1 MLPLVPSRL
10 FSILPLF
17 KLFFLRCFWCLH
29 SLAPVPGGVV
39 RDSSRPTVRMGL
51 VARLPLPG
59 RTLVEIRRS
68 RAVVIAAGESCFL
81 YGLFLQLLCSA
92 QSVPG
97 WRRHLGNVGGRNV
110 IRWKGLTIMYYIV
123 ISIF

>member
-1 MLPLVPSRL
+1 
-10 FSILPLF
+10 
-17 KLFFLRCFWCLH
+17 
-29 SLAPVPGGVV
+29 
-39 RDSSRPTVRMGL
+39 MGL

-68 RAVVIAAGESCFL
+68 RPVVIAARESCFDI
-81 YGLFLQLLCSA
+81 GLFLQLLCSA

-110 IRWKGLTIMYYIV
+110 IRWKGLTSMHVSSYLHILTPT
-123 ISIF
+123 

>member
-1 MLPLVPSRL
+1 ME
-10 FSILPLF
+10 
-17 KLFFLRCFWCLH
+17 
-29 SLAPVPGGVV
+29 PVV
-39 RDSSRPTVRMGL
+39 
-51 VARLPLPG
+51 RLPLPG

-97 WRRHLGNVGGRNV
+97 WRSRQRRHLGNVGGRNV
-110 IRWKGLTIMYYIV
+110 TRWKGLTSMHYTLSPHFDSIPFSMTPVNFSPCKYILRH
-123 ISIF
+123 IRTRIRTRT

>member
-10 FSILPLF
+10 FSILSLF
-17 KLFFLRCFWCLH
+17 KLFFSRCFWCLY
-29 SLAPVPGGVV
+29 SLAPVPGGVA
-39 RDSSRPTVRMGL
+39 RASSSPTVRMEP
-51 VARLPLPG
+51 VVRLPLPG

-68 RAVVIAAGESCFL
+68 RAVVIAAGESCFQ

-97 WRRHLGNVGGRNV
+97 WRSRQRRHLGNVGGRNV
-110 IRWKGLTIMYYIV
+110 LRWKGLISMYYI
-123 ISIF
+123 